1 MNPRKL
7 NNYELF
13 TEPIDGVYEDQEE
26 LTVLNLSFDFL
37 SNEDEDLEAKKD
49 SNSNSSSN
57 ISCFSSNFSCFSNN
71 FSCFSSNFS
80 YRNPLTIEKI
90 PVPVKPMRQTKFKFK
105 YILQPKWQETIS
117 KMKTDWFL
125 SAKNR
130 IIASLC
136 VISK

>member
-7 NNYELF
+7 NNYALF

-26 LTVLNLSFDFL
+26 ITVLNLSFDFL

-80 YRNPLTIEKI
+80 YRNPLTKEKI
-90 PVPVKPMRQTKFKFK
+90 PVPVKPRRQTKFKFK
-105 YILQPKWQETIS
+105 YILQPKWEETIS
-117 KMKTDWFL
+117 KMKTHWFL

-130 IIASLC
+130 IIASLW